1 MTLRE
6 EIQERI
12 AKIDDAALPDL
23 LEQLD
28 RFEKRRRNFS
38 REFFDTLNKV
48 HERNKDLSGEEAME
62 IADEAVRWAR
72 QNREA

>member
-23 LEQLD
+23 LEQPD
-28 RFEKRRRNFS
+28 RFEKRRRGFS
-38 REFFDTLNKV
+38 QEFFDTLNRV

-62 IADEAVRWAR
+62 LADEAVRWAR
-72 QNREA
+72 QNREP

>member
-23 LEQLD
+23 LDQLD
-28 RFEKRRRNFS
+28 RFEKRRRGFS
-38 REFFDTLNKV
+38 QEFFDTLDRV

-62 IADEAVRWAR
+62 MADEAVRWAR
-72 QNREA
+72 QNRER